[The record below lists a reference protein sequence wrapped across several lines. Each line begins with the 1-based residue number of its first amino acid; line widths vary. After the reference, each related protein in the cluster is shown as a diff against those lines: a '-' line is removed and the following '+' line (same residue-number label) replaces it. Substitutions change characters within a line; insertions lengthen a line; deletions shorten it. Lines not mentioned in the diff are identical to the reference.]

1 MKTLVLANTHEK
13 AITRDIVRELKARK
27 HEVFTV
33 ASIEDAL
40 KSYDSRSPQI
50 VVTTSLDEYALSL
63 CRHVSAHSAEL
74 TVTILMVV
82 ESEKGERLPET
93 IAAGADDYVLSPMEP
108 ERLRIRLDLAEKRVR
123 DQESRKAV
131 ERELEARVRQQ
142 ACVSH
147 LGLSALDGAGPDEIM
162 KRAVR
167 AVAEGLDV
175 KYVKVLEL
183 KHDPDR
189 LIMRAGMG
197 WGRGRIGK
205 ADSEPGRG
213 SQAGYTL
220 VVNEPVVV
228 EDFKTEQ
235 RFQPTPL
242 ILEHKITSSVSVV
255 VARGSVPYGVLIG
268 FDKRRRHFGIEDV
281 HFMQAVANVVG
292 AVIERRHSEEALRES
307 EAKARAIVETT
318 VDAIIT
324 IDMSGRIESFNS
336 AAERIFQFD
345 SEEVIGQNVRMLMPS
360 PYHEEHDGYLRS
372 YRETGRRQ
380 IIGIGREV
388 LGLRKDGSVF
398 PMELAVSEV
407 ALNGRR
413 MFTGI
418 IRDISERRR
427 LEQEILE
434 ISEQERRR
442 IGQDLHD
449 GLGQMLTGI
458 GLITQNLA
466 KKLKA
471 DSVPA
476 ADDLFEITE
485 LVKEA
490 DQHARGLARGLIPVE
505 LDAKGLAAALRRFV
519 THAERL
525 FGVRC
530 RFEELG
536 TALLYDNTTATHL
549 YRIVQESV
557 NNAVKHGRAKRITIR
572 LASGEDQIRVRIHD
586 DGVGFPSRL
595 PEQQGMG
602 VRIMQHRARM
612 IGGSLEIQRPP
623 AGGTVIVCT
632 VPRRRISASP
642 IPTFQEHR
650 PE

>member
-1 MKTLVLANTHEK
+1 
-13 AITRDIVRELKARK
+13 
-27 HEVFTV
+27 
-33 ASIEDAL
+33 
-40 KSYDSRSPQI
+40 
-50 VVTTSLDEYALSL
+50 
-63 CRHVSAHSAEL
+63 
-74 TVTILMVV
+74 
-82 ESEKGERLPET
+82 
-93 IAAGADDYVLSPMEP
+93 
-108 ERLRIRLDLAEKRVR
+108 
-123 DQESRKAV
+123 
-131 ERELEARVRQQ
+131 
-142 ACVSH
+142 
-147 LGLSALDGAGPDEIM
+147 
-162 KRAVR
+162 
-167 AVAEGLDV
+167 
-175 KYVKVLEL
+175 
-183 KHDPDR
+183 
-189 LIMRAGMG
+189 
-197 WGRGRIGK
+197 
-205 ADSEPGRG
+205 
-213 SQAGYTL
+213 
-220 VVNEPVVV
+220 
-228 EDFKTEQ
+228 
-235 RFQPTPL
+235 
-242 ILEHKITSSVSVV
+242 
-255 VARGSVPYGVLIG
+255 
-268 FDKRRRHFGIEDV
+268 
-281 HFMQAVANVVG
+281 
-292 AVIERRHSEEALRES
+292 
-307 EAKARAIVETT
+307 
-318 VDAIIT
+318 
-324 IDMSGRIESFNS
+324 
-336 AAERIFQFD
+336 
-345 SEEVIGQNVRMLMPS
+345 
-360 PYHEEHDGYLRS
+360 
-372 YRETGRRQ
+372 
-380 IIGIGREV
+380 
-388 LGLRKDGSVF
+388 
-398 PMELAVSEV
+398 
-407 ALNGRR
+407 
-413 MFTGI
+413 
-418 IRDISERRR
+418 
-427 LEQEILE
+427 
-434 ISEQERRR
+434 
-442 IGQDLHD
+442 LHD